1 MAANLK
7 LIMGRAG
14 VGKTEYMLERIKEN
28 EAAGKRSVLIVSDR
42 ANFESE
48 KRLSSVLGCGIIN
61 TFVVSFTSLARRI
74 LRESGNSRTFL
85 SMQGRQMLLRRTIT
99 ENESK
104 LGAFSRIAHMRGF
117 TDECDEL
124 ILKCK
129 RFGMDPA
136 MLSAA
141 AENAAL
147 PESLRGKLRDFAL
160 IYEKTAEASEN
171 RYIDDEDIVNSLV
184 DTLPL
189 SAYRDCDY
197 FIDTPETLNE
207 QSLRIIEMLLGAVPN
222 VTISFRGDTEEV
234 CRDRRNFAPDTEL
247 YLRIRDIAMEAGC
260 NIEFISL
267 SGNKRTDEPALLHL
281 EKELFAFPC
290 RVFGGDASS
299 SIHLH
304 IAPSRASEAEACAE
318 NIRSAVRS
326 GLRFRDIGVVVG
338 DAEIYLPLLRQSFAD
353 RGIPYFADAKRSLLS
368 HPVSELML
376 SALACCSDN
385 FRTDSFIRAL
395 KTGLFAIS
403 TEKIELLENHLLK
416 YGLSGSGITE
426 SFRQDGL
433 PEGIEEARKTAA
445 EPLLHLKAALYGA
458 KDGRKA
464 RITASERVRAL
475 YGFLVEIDLPGTL
488 EREYGEYIRRGEF
501 DSARESAQVFDTVCE
516 LLDQL
521 NMILGDDS
529 IGIERFS
536 TVLAEGLGAY
546 SIGIIPTTLDQ
557 VIIGSIDETS
567 LTDKKYLFV
576 LGMNEGLIP
585 KVKSDHAVI
594 NDNELARLRAAGL
607 PVWQSTEGM
616 NRAENLRVYSA
627 LSHCTERLYL
637 SHCNDGSGDSGS
649 ASPLFERVRRIFPA
663 CKLTDG
669 LVDPVRGSTERAR
682 FAELASAVRS
692 GVDRGAI
699 CEEAA
704 EAYSYFAAVE
714 EYAPILDMMKKACFD
729 GNVSGELTRE
739 EAVGLYGRHLIGTP
753 TRLETFNK
761 CPYRYFLEFGMK
773 LAPREEY
780 EEKAVDRGSFIHGA
794 LEKFINALIDG
805 NVDYASVTDD
815 EIAEIVS
822 GILREMAETH
832 NKGIYLGSA
841 RMRAELMRLIEII
854 STACRELVRQ
864 IAAGSFRPVGTEVSF
879 GREGD
884 ILPALEIEASGA
896 SFRVCG
902 IVDRLDAY
910 GTPEGGDYIRI
921 VDYKSSETKF
931 DFTELANGIRLQL
944 PLYAAAMEASLGAEN
959 YLRNDSPE
967 TAGFYYQRI
976 GAADGGSASGTLSE
990 DDEKKLR
997 SSIVSAF
1004 KLHGLTLSDER
1015 ILYSIDR
1022 EGSGYSSVV
1031 SSLRFLK
1038 DGTVTGNLASRDEMG
1053 YAKAFAKRT
1062 AAKTLDAIMRGRIEI
1077 SPCRYDNEI
1086 ACKYC
1091 NFQSVCAFDATSG
1104 DRFRRLRAVTADRFF
1119 DRER

>member
-1 MAANLK
+1 MAANVK
-7 LIMGRAG
+7 IIMGRAG
-14 VGKTEYMLERIKEN
+14 VGKTEYMLERIREN
-28 EAAGKRSVLIVSDR
+28 EAAGKRSVFIVSDR

-61 TFVVSFTSLARRI
+61 TFVVSFTSLARRA
-74 LRESGNSRTFL
+74 LSESGNSRTFL

-99 ENESK
+99 ENEK
-104 LGAFSRIAHMRGF
+104 RLGAFSRIAHMQGF

-129 RFGMDPA
+129 RFGIDPA
-136 MLSAA
+136 MLSSA

-147 PESLRGKLRDFAL
+147 PAQLRSKLRDFAL
-160 IYEKTAEASEN
+160 IYEKTAEAAEN
-171 RYIDDEDIVNSLV
+171 KYIDDEDIVNSLI

-207 QSLRIIEMLLGAVPN
+207 QSVRIIEILFNTVRN
-222 VTISFRGDTEEV
+222 VTVSFRGDTEEV

-247 YLRIRDIAMEAGC
+247 YLRLRDIAWEAGC
-260 NIEFISL
+260 NIEFIPL
-267 SGNKRTDEPALLHL
+267 SGNKRTEEPALRHL
-281 EKELFAFPC
+281 EKELFAHPYRIFS
-290 RVFGGDASS
+290 GDASS

-304 IAPSRASEAEACAE
+304 IAPSRASEADACAE
-318 NIRSAVRS
+318 NILSAVRS
-326 GLRFRDIGVVVG
+326 GLRFRDVGVIVG
-338 DAEIYLPLLRQSFAD
+338 DAETYLPLLRRSFED
-353 RGIPYFADAKRSLLS
+353 HNIPYFADAKRSLLT

-385 FRTDSFIRAL
+385 FRTDSFIRAI

-403 TEKIELLENHLLK
+403 PEKLELLENHLLK

-426 SFRQDGL
+426 SFSQDEL
-433 PEGIEEARKTAA
+433 PEGIEEARETAA
-445 EPLLHLKAALYGA
+445 APLLHLKAALYGT
-458 KDGRKA
+458 KDGQKA
-464 RITASERVRAL
+464 KVTASERVRAL
-475 YGFLVEIDLPGTL
+475 YDFLVEIDLPGTL
-488 EREYGEYIRRGEF
+488 EREYDEYILRGEF
-501 DSARESAQVFDTVCE
+501 DAARESAQIFDTVCE

-521 NMILGDDS
+521 HMILGDDS
-529 IGIERFS
+529 MGIERFS
-536 TVLAEGLGAY
+536 SVLSEGLRAY

-557 VIIGSIDETS
+557 VIIGSIDDAS
-567 LTDKKYLFV
+567 LTDKKYLLV

-585 KVKSDHAVI
+585 KVKSDNAVI
-594 NDNELARLRAAGL
+594 NDNELARLKAAGL
-607 PVWQSTEGM
+607 PVWQSTDRM
-616 NRAENLRVYSA
+616 NRAENLRVYTA
-627 LSHCTERLYL
+627 FSHCTERLYL
-637 SHCNDGSGDSGS
+637 SYCNDGSGDSGS
-649 ASPLFERVRRIFPA
+649 VSPLFERVRRIFPT

-682 FAELASAVRS
+682 FCELASAVRS
-692 GVDRGAI
+692 GIDRGGI
-699 CEEAA
+699 DEGAA
-704 EAYSYFAAVE
+704 EAYSYFAAKE
-714 EYAPILDMMKKACFD
+714 EYSGILDAVGRACFD
-729 GNVSGELTRE
+729 GNISGELTRE
-739 EAVGLYGRHLIGTP
+739 EAAELYGRHLIGTP

-761 CPYRYFLEFGMK
+761 CPYRYFLEFGLK
-773 LAPREEY
+773 IAPREEY
-780 EEKAVDRGSFIHGA
+780 EEKATDRGSFIHEA
-794 LEKFINALIDG
+794 LERFITALTDKKT
-805 NVDYASVTDD
+805 DFAAVTDD
-815 EIAEIVS
+815 DITEILS
-822 GILREMAETH
+822 GMLREMAETH
-832 NKGIYLGSA
+832 NKGIYLSSA
-841 RMRAELMRLIEII
+841 RMRAELTRLIELI

-896 SFRVCG
+896 TFRVCG

-910 GTPEGGDYIRI
+910 KAPEGTDYIRI

-931 DFTELANGIRLQL
+931 DFTELASGIRLQL
-944 PLYAAAMEASLGAEN
+944 PLYAAAMEASLNTED
-959 YLRNDSPE
+959 YLRGNSPE

-976 GAADGGSASGTLSE
+976 GAVDTDPGTLSE

-1004 KLHGLTLSDER
+1004 KLNGLTLSDEQV
-1015 ILYSIDR
+1015 LHSIDR
-1022 EGSGYSSVV
+1022 EGSGFSSVV

-1038 DGTVTGNLASRDEMG
+1038 DGTVTGNLASRDEMR

-1062 AAKTLDAIMRGRIEI
+1062 AAKTLDAIMQGRIEI
-1077 SPCRYDNEI
+1077 SPCRHDNEI

-1104 DRFRRLRAVTADRFF
+1104 DRYRHLRAVKADSFF
-1119 DRER
+1119 NRDR